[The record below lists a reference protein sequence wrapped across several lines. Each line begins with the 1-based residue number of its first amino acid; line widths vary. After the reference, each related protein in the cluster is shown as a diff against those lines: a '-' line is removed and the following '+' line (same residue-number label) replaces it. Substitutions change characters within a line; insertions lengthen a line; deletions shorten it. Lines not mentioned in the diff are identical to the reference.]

1 MNLNNKR
8 SYTLQ
13 HLSGLIA
20 ICLGLALVGYVSYL
34 VTAQYR
40 SQVALQNSGLQQLTI
55 DSEKR
60 ALALSYFYSERV
72 ADLKNIAQGREL
84 SAYFENKALGM
95 SLQYGLQASLQTL
108 DDAVDHLRATKLLN
122 KAPIFDRI
130 VLVDSTGHLLVDSR
144 PEESMADGP
153 LNPAA
158 LLTTQALGSTIQC
171 EKSGKVTWIKVSL
184 PFFFKQK
191 YAGQIIGW
199 IPSARVYDFFI
210 GDDSHPT
217 TNPVAFVCNEHY
229 IHVPEAAKKFIP
241 IGQESIPAGT
251 TPGEAF
257 RYLPAD
263 SKQASDGVYAVLTP
277 IAGTPCSLLTFLPEA
292 GKNDFNSP
300 RKLIYTTGGIAIF
313 ILGGMFIALRLNTR
327 NVVLSVRL
335 EEITLREQAIA
346 EKNRQLEIESAERKK
361 AEEEVRRLNSDLEER
376 VRQRTLELEASNREL
391 EEFCYSISH
400 DLRGHLTRLDGYSS
414 ALMEDS
420 ADPDH
425 LLQQQ
430 YAERINHS
438 TRQLKETIDALLK
451 LTKLTRDAIT
461 YQNIDL
467 SSMVGSVAE
476 ELRNSQ
482 PSRNTEFVIA
492 SGATVNGD
500 PRLLQ
505 LVVENLLGNAWKFTE
520 HKPESRIEF
529 GISEIDGQTVYFIR
543 DNGAGFNMGY
553 ANKLFKPFQ
562 SVHDQS
568 RYPGTGLGLAS
579 AQRII
584 QRHGGIIWAE
594 GIPDKGAT
602 FYFTL

>member
-34 VTAQYR
+34 VVAQYR
-40 SQVALQNSGLQQLTI
+40 SQMALQNSGLQQLTI

-72 ADLKNIAQGREL
+72 ADLKSIAQGREL

-95 SLQYGLQASLQTL
+95 SLQYGLQTSLHSLEDT
-108 DDAVDHLRATKLLN
+108 VDHLRATKLLN
-122 KAPIFDRI
+122 KVPIFDRI
-130 VLVDSTGHLLVDSR
+130 VLADSAGHLLADSR

-153 LNPAA
+153 INPAA
-158 LLTTQALGSTIQC
+158 LLSPQALGSTIQC
-171 EKSGKVTWIKVSL
+171 EKNGKVSWIKFSL

-199 IPSARVYDFFI
+199 IPSARVYDYFI
-210 GDDSHPT
+210 GDDSRPT
-217 TNPVAFVCNEHY
+217 TNPVAFVCDESY

-241 IGQESIPAGT
+241 IGQESIPPGT
-251 TPGEAF
+251 TPGEPF
-257 RYLPAD
+257 RYVPTGG
-263 SKQASDGVYAVLTP
+263 KQGSGGVYAVLTP
-277 IAGTPCSLLTFLPEA
+277 IAGTPCSLLTFLPDA
-292 GKNDFNSP
+292 GKNDFDSP

-361 AEEEVRRLNSDLEER
+361 AEEEVRRLNSELEER

-420 ADPDH
+420 ADPDY
-425 LLQQQ
+425 LLQKQ
-430 YAERINHS
+430 YAERINHA

-451 LTKLTRDAIT
+451 LTKLTRGAIT
-461 YQNIDL
+461 YQHVDL
-467 SSMVGSVAE
+467 SAMVYSVAE
-476 ELRNSQ
+476 ELSNSN
-482 PSRNTEFVIA
+482 PSRTTEFVIA
-492 SGATVNGD
+492 PGATVNGD

-520 HKPESRIEF
+520 LYPESRIEF
-529 GISEIDGQTVYFIR
+529 GIFEKDGRPIYFIR
-543 DNGAGFNMGY
+543 DNGAGFNMEY

-584 QRHGGIIWAE
+584 QRHGGKIWAE